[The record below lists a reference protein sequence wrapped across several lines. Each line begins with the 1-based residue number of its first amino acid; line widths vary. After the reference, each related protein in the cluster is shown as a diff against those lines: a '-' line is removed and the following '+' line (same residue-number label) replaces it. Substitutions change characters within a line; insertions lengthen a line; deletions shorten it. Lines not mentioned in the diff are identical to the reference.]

1 MKKKTRYDLKKHY
14 FILTEVGLICS
25 LLFLIVTTNIEIR
38 SDLQSNIFDQVPIEP
53 DKLLEISITKEPEK
67 IAPQKPMV
75 FTPKPN
81 DQVLE
86 VDIPDFPEF
95 GDFTNKIILPLKP
108 EKKPEEPVTY
118 LPVMPTIIGGQK
130 ALYSKIKYPKIAR
143 KLGIDG
149 RVDVQ
154 FVIDKQGNVT
164 NPKIERSVHP
174 ELDKEV
180 LRVIQLVRFSPGV
193 QNSILVK
200 VRMVQPVYF
209 KLKS

>member
-1 MKKKTRYDLKKHY
+1 MKKEPQYDLKKHY

-25 LLFLIVTTNIEIR
+25 LLFLIAATNIEIK
-38 SDLQSNIFDQVPIEP
+38 SDLQSNIFDQISIEP
-53 DKLLEISITKEPEK
+53 DKLLEIPITKEPEK
-67 IAPQKPMV
+67 IAPHKPMI

-81 DQVLE
+81 DLVLE

-108 EKKPEEPVTY
+108 EENPEKPVTY

-130 ALYSKIKYPKIAR
+130 ALYSKIKYSEIAQ
-143 KLGIDG
+143 KLEIDG
-149 RVDVQ
+149 RVDVE

-164 NPKIERSVHP
+164 NPKIVRSVHP

-193 QNSILVK
+193 QNGILVK
-200 VRMVQPVYF
+200 VRMVQPIYF
-209 KLKS
+209 KLKR